1 MNLIALKMLI
11 GDRLKYISL
20 VAGLAFAAFLIVQQ
34 ASIFSGFTLQM
45 GAWIRDTAVADLW
58 VMDDQ
63 TNFVDDYKP
72 MPETRLQRVR
82 GIAGVEWAVPMY
94 KAYLPVQLPDGTIVQ
109 CRVVGLDD
117 ASLVGGPPEMVEG
130 APADLR
136 RDRAIFINVDQASTT
151 LAQPRAGNRP
161 LQVGDRVAI
170 NDNEAVVTGTY
181 RATKEFF
188 WDPVIYT
195 TYSRALSWAPP
206 QRKLLTFILVK
217 AKPGVDHAALA
228 NRINEAT
235 GLVARTNEEFDWKT
249 TSDLMNRTGI
259 LINFGMTILLG
270 FVIGALIAGQTFYMF
285 VLDNLRYFGALKAMG
300 ATGFAIVRMV
310 FIQTVT
316 DGLIGFGVG
325 LGAACVGG
333 LLFARVGLAFEMPWQ
348 VPVASGMAIIV
359 CCLIAAGLS
368 LVRVLRLEPAI
379 VFKS

>member
-94 KAYLPVQLPDGTIVQ
+94 KAYLPVQLPNGTIVQ

-136 RDRAIFINVDQASTT
+136 RDRAIFINIDQASTT
-151 LAQPRAGNRP
+151 LAQPR
-161 LQVGDRVAI
+161 
-170 NDNEAVVTGTY
+170 
-181 RATKEFF
+181 
-188 WDPVIYT
+188 
-195 TYSRALSWAPP
+195 
-206 QRKLLTFILVK
+206 
-217 AKPGVDHAALA
+217 
-228 NRINEAT
+228 
-235 GLVARTNEEFDWKT
+235 
-249 TSDLMNRTGI
+249 
-259 LINFGMTILLG
+259 
-270 FVIGALIAGQTFYMF
+270 
-285 VLDNLRYFGALKAMG
+285 
-300 ATGFAIVRMV
+300 
-310 FIQTVT
+310 
-316 DGLIGFGVG
+316 DG
-325 LGAACVGG
+325 
-333 LLFARVGLAFEMPWQ
+333 
-348 VPVASGMAIIV
+348 
-359 CCLIAAGLS
+359 
-368 LVRVLRLEPAI
+368 
-379 VFKS
+379 